1 MSFNKNDKDS
11 LYHGVKRVVQILHV
25 EGEGVVEQ
33 GDVQLCDL
41 RLPGIVTLG
50 VCVNCDLKGRSHN
63 LAVNI
68 SEVTQQGHISHSLGR
83 IKYIGSTRILI
94 IFVAVISFSNLLIFF
109 FKPAFIFIYF
119 SPSILV
125 GPKNFKQSTFYDSA
139 IMIFGESLKKLMAFG
154 VSIYISGLHNSEKL
168 FIKYIRG

>member
-1 MSFNKNDKDS
+1 MSFNKNDEDS

-68 SEVTQQGHISHSLGR
+68 SEVIQHSLDR
-83 IKYIGSTRILI
+83 IKYIAIYRIHSNFDYFCCSDFL
-94 IFVAVISFSNLLIFF
+94 FKFS
-109 FKPAFIFIYF
+109 
-119 SPSILV
+119 
-125 GPKNFKQSTFYDSA
+125 
-139 IMIFGESLKKLMAFG
+139 
-154 VSIYISGLHNSEKL
+154 
-168 FIKYIRG
+168 

>member
-1 MSFNKNDKDS
+1 MSFNKNDEDS

-83 IKYIGSTRILI
+83 IKYIAIYLI
-94 IFVAVISFSNLLIFF
+94 HSDFDYFCCSDFLFKFS
-109 FKPAFIFIYF
+109 
-119 SPSILV
+119 
-125 GPKNFKQSTFYDSA
+125 
-139 IMIFGESLKKLMAFG
+139 
-154 VSIYISGLHNSEKL
+154 
-168 FIKYIRG
+168 

>member
-1 MSFNKNDKDS
+1 MSFNKNDEDS

-68 SEVTQQGHISHSLGR
+68 SEVIQQGHITYSLGR
-83 IKYIGSTRILI
+83 IKYIAIYRIHSDFDYFCCSDFL
-94 IFVAVISFSNLLIFF
+94 FKFS
-109 FKPAFIFIYF
+109 
-119 SPSILV
+119 
-125 GPKNFKQSTFYDSA
+125 
-139 IMIFGESLKKLMAFG
+139 
-154 VSIYISGLHNSEKL
+154 
-168 FIKYIRG
+168 

>member
-1 MSFNKNDKDS
+1 MSFNKNDEDS

-94 IFVAVISFSNLLIFF
+94 IFVAVISFSNLVDFF
-109 FKPAFIFIYF
+109 LQASFYLYLFF
-119 SPSILV
+119 SINFSWAKKFQTKHIL
-125 GPKNFKQSTFYDSA
+125 
-139 IMIFGESLKKLMAFG
+139 
-154 VSIYISGLHNSEKL
+154 
-168 FIKYIRG
+168 